1 MIIIKLIMLEPVIPF
16 IIVVA
21 NTVELEQ
28 SKDIYK
34 PSQLSLQRHFSSFSE
49 HYPAHYFNRYTA
61 Q

>member
-1 MIIIKLIMLEPVIPF
+1 MLEPVIPF